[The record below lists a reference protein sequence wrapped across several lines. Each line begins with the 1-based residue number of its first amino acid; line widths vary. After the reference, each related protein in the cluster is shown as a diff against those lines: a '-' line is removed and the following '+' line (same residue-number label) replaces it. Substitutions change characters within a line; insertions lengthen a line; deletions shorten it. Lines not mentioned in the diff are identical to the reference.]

1 MLFRRQ
7 LMGWV
12 AGRNILGRRWKWEIA
27 SLLRRANSARL
38 QALLAMQGVVRTRSL
53 LSVLSKVACVRGD
66 MSELAEARDFNGEL
80 YVSANNLVAALERAR
95 KNGAEHER
103 VRLTS
108 MLTPHE
114 RKLLRVREVC
124 AEAEVSYEAVM
135 GRNNFAHVSR
145 VRQRLFLE
153 FREMGMSLPE
163 IGRFFDRDHTTV
175 LHGINAEKERRNG
188 LGNTGEFR
196 EAVEV
201 AEAAGAICETDS
213 DDRHG

>member
-1 MLFRRQ
+1 MP
-7 LMGWV
+7 
-12 AGRNILGRRWKWEIA
+12 
-27 SLLRRANSARL
+27 ARL
-38 QALLAMQGVVRTRSL
+38 
-53 LSVLSKVACVRGD
+53 KVASGYGA
-66 MSELAEARDFNGEL
+66 MSELVEARDFNGEL

-103 VRLTS
+103 IRLAS
-108 MLTPHE
+108 MMTPHE

-175 LHGINAEKERRNG
+175 LHGINAEKERHNG
-188 LGNTGEFR
+188 MGNTGEFR
-196 EAVEV
+196 QAIEA
-201 AEAAGAICETDS
+201 AEAASAIREADS
-213 DDRHG
+213 DDGHGQSHRGIDEAGSCAVYDEESLSSDDTGRAG